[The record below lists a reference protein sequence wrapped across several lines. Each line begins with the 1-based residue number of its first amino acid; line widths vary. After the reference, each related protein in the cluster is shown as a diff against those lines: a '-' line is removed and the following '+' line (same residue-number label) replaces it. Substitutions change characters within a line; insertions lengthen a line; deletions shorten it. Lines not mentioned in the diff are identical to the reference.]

1 MVEDGQILFAKRDHT
16 CFVKMVGDIRHEPQS
31 GFDTF
36 AKTLLD
42 DGTTRDVLLDLT
54 DAVHL
59 DSTNLGLMVIISQR
73 MRKRFGRRATI
84 VSTDD
89 YVNETLARMGF
100 NSSFI
105 MIHHPEH
112 LDESF
117 QEIPPVPE
125 CERRNAETI
134 LASHRALME
143 MNDHTRAIFKDVV
156 AALDAEVSQV
166 SGESGAD
173 LDV

>member
-1 MVEDGQILFAKRDHT
+1 MEDGQILFAKSNHT
-16 CFVKMVGDIRHEPQS
+16 CFVKMVGDIRHRPDS

-36 AKTLLD
+36 VKTLFD
-42 DGTTRDVLLDLT
+42 DETTNDVLLDLT

-59 DSTNLGLMVIISQR
+59 DSTNLGLLVIICHR
-73 MRKRFGRRATI
+73 MRTRFGRRATI

-89 YVNETLARMGF
+89 YVNEELDRMGF
-100 NSSFI
+100 NSTFI

-134 LASHRALME
+134 LESHRALME
-143 MNDHTRAIFKDVV
+143 MNEENRAVFRDVV
-156 AALDAEVSQV
+156 AALDEEVRAASRRDHGV
-166 SGESGAD
+166 
-173 LDV
+173 